1 MFHILADV
9 AATPTASLTQF
20 LEDVGAIIDAA
31 TGWMTQAFTT
41 ISGNAVLMAIVFGLP
56 LVGLGI
62 SLLGRLIR
70 V

>member
-1 MFHILADV
+1 MTTAILGAV
-9 AATPTASLTQF
+9 SAGLTQF
-20 LEDVGAIIDAA
+20 LEDAGDIVSKAM
-31 TGWMTQAFTT
+31 TWMSTAFTT

-62 SLLGRLIR
+62 GLLGRLIR

>member
-1 MFHILADV
+1 MTTAILGAV
-9 AATPTASLTQF
+9 SAGLTQF
-20 LEDVGAIIDAA
+20 LEDAGDIVSKAM
-31 TGWMTQAFTT
+31 TWMSSAFTT

-62 SLLGRLIR
+62 GLLGRLIR

>member
-1 MFHILADV
+1 MVTIAV
-9 AATPTASLTQF
+9 SAGLTQF
-20 LEDVGAIIDAA
+20 LEDVGEIVSKAM
-31 TGWMTQAFTT
+31 TWMSTAFTT

-62 SLLGRLIR
+62 GLLGRLIR

>member
-1 MFHILADV
+1 MATAILG
-9 AATPTASLTQF
+9 AASAGLTQF
-20 LEDVGAIIDAA
+20 LEDAGEIVSKAM
-31 TGWMTQAFTT
+31 TWMSTAFTT

-62 SLLGRLIR
+62 GLLGRLIR